1 MNNTQVDSRISSL
14 DVKLASLNSELGT
27 YQQRLARMRSLP
39 DSSPA
44 KSALRQKAMKLLQQR
59 KMYESQREQLQQQ
72 SWNMEQAGMMQ
83 DNLQNAMVTVEAMK
97 STTKELKKQYG
108 REGELVAKVEK
119 AQDELAEMMDVGEE
133 VMMGLKKQ
141 YGREGELVAKVEK
154 AQDELAEMMDVG
166 EEVMMGLGRSAMF
179 DVPEGVSE
187 EDLDAEL
194 EALGEEM
201 VFEGGAGGAMGV
213 GEMPGFMVDETAGG
227 GGSSGVPAF
236 VDEAPADGKAKE
248 VPAG

>member
-133 VMMGLKKQ
+133 VMMGL
-141 YGREGELVAKVEK
+141 
-154 AQDELAEMMDVG
+154 
-166 EEVMMGLGRSAMF
+166 GRSAMF

-201 VFEGGAGGAMGV
+201 VFEGGAGGTMGV

>member
-1 MNNTQVDSRISSL
+1 
-14 DVKLASLNSELGT
+14 
-27 YQQRLARMRSLP
+27 
-39 DSSPA
+39 
-44 KSALRQKAMKLLQQR
+44 
-59 KMYESQREQLQQQ
+59 
-72 SWNMEQAGMMQ
+72 MMQ

-119 AQDELAEMMDVGEE
+119 AQDELAD
-133 VMMGLKKQ
+133 
-141 YGREGELVAKVEK
+141 
-154 AQDELAEMMDVG
+154 MMDVG
-166 EEVMMGLGRSAMF
+166 EEVMMGLGRSGVF

-201 VFEGGAGGAMGV
+201 VFDGGGALGV
-213 GEMPGFMVDETAGG
+213 GGTAGELPGFMVDETAGG
-227 GGSSGVPAF
+227 AGAGKNAMPAF
-236 VDEAPADGKAKE
+236 VDEAPVDGKARE

>member
-1 MNNTQVDSRISSL
+1 
-14 DVKLASLNSELGT
+14 
-27 YQQRLARMRSLP
+27 
-39 DSSPA
+39 
-44 KSALRQKAMKLLQQR
+44 
-59 KMYESQREQLQQQ
+59 
-72 SWNMEQAGMMQ
+72 MMQ

-133 VMMGLKKQ
+133 VMMGL
-141 YGREGELVAKVEK
+141 
-154 AQDELAEMMDVG
+154 
-166 EEVMMGLGRSAMF
+166 GRSGVF

-201 VFEGGAGGAMGV
+201 VFEGGAGGGAIGV
-213 GEMPGFMVDETAGG
+213 GGGAGELPGFMVDETAGG
-227 GGSSGVPAF
+227 AAGGAMPAF
-236 VDEAPADGKAKE
+236 VDEAPVDGKAKE